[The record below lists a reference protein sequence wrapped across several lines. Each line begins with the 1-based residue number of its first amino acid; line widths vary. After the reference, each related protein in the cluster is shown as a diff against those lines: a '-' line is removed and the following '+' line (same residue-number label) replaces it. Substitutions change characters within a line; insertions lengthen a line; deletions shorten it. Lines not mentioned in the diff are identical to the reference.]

1 MRDLMRAAAGVQT
14 ILERQR
20 WRYCFIGGVAVQKW
34 GQARVTQDIDLTIF
48 TGIGD
53 EPPVIDRLL
62 KAFAPRI
69 PDAREFALVN
79 RIVLL
84 RTRSGIDLDISCGAF
99 PFEESVI
106 TRARKVQVRPGVR
119 LRLCTAEDLIVYK
132 AFAGRALD
140 WADVESVI
148 AKQPRGKLDWR
159 YILAQL
165 KPLAELKE
173 DAGIVPKLKEIRR
186 IVERGFE
193 GR

>member
-14 ILERQR
+14 ILDRHL
-20 WRYCFIGGVAVQKW
+20 WKYCFIGGVAVQKW

-48 TGIGD
+48 TGIGN
-53 EPPVIDRLL
+53 ELPVINALL
-62 KAFAPRI
+62 KAFVPRVTK
-69 PDAREFALVN
+69 AREFALLN
-79 RIVLL
+79 RVVLL
-84 RTRSGIDLDISCGAF
+84 RTRAGIDLDVSCGAF

-106 TRARKVQVRPGVR
+106 ARARKVQVRPGVR

-148 AKQPRGKLDWR
+148 AKQPRGKLDWH
-159 YILAQL
+159 YIYTQL

-173 DAGIVPKLKEIRR
+173 EPEIVPKLKELRG
-186 IVERGFE
+186 IVERGFD
-193 GR
+193 RR

>member
-14 ILERQR
+14 ILDKER

-53 EPPVIDRLL
+53 ELSVIDRLL
-62 KAFAPRI
+62 QTFVPRI
-69 PDAREFALVN
+69 PDAREFALLN
-79 RIVLL
+79 RVVLL
-84 RTRSGIDLDISCGAF
+84 RTRSGIELDVSCGAF
-99 PFEESVI
+99 SFEEAVI
-106 TRARKVQVRPGVR
+106 ARARKVQVRPGVR

-132 AFAGRALD
+132 AFAGRPLD

-148 AKQPRGKLDWR
+148 AKQPREKLDWR
-159 YILAQL
+159 YIFAQL
-165 KPLAELKE
+165 TPLAELKE
-173 DAGIVPKLKEIRR
+173 DAQTVPKLKEIRR
-186 IVERGFE
+186 IVERGFD